1 MDQPLRHGLGGWPSI
16 ALLEGFAVG
25 QRVGAGLEWTH
36 HAALRPRRLRAW
48 MGRSSTGCCR
58 SSIATVRVIEPPSF
72 DRLTSASPCPRCE
85 MMRTRTLPNMA
96 KLPGVGNSEDRKSTR
111 LTPVTNA
118 HLVCRLL

>member
-85 MMRTRTLPNMA
+85 LMRRTEEHT
-96 KLPGVGNSEDRKSTR
+96 SELQS
-111 LTPVTNA
+111 
-118 HLVCRLL
+118 LLRTSFASLCLKKKKKIHTKT